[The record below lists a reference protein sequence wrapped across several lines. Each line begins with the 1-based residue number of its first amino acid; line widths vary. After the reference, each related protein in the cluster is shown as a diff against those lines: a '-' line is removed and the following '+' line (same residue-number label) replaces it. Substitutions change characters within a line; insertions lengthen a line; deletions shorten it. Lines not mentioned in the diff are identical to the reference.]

1 MHHRST
7 IRCARPPGAAPVAEP
22 LPAAPPARRARV
34 LILLSTYNGAEF
46 LPELLGSLDAQ
57 SLQDFHLRVRDDGST
72 DGTLAILDEYA
83 LRRPASVER
92 GAHVGVPESFFRA
105 LDDADPAADF
115 FAYCDQDDVW
125 LPEKVARAVAC
136 LSRADPA
143 VPAPYCSALTPVDAQ
158 LEPIGKPRTCTKALD
173 FRNALVENQVSGCT
187 MMFNRA
193 ARELLTRGM
202 PRVALM
208 HDHWAYLVVS
218 AFGAIHFDP
227 EPSLL
232 YRQHARNTV
241 GMPRGLWSRARNF
254 QKRRGMSP
262 LFAQAEEFRALYGG
276 ALDAVRLAAL
286 DRFLASRQTPSRRLR
301 YALRADTYRHRL
313 VDDVAHRVM
322 VALGY
327 F

>member
-7 IRCARPPGAAPVAEP
+7 VVRTPPSSATPASES
-22 LPAAPPARRARV
+22 LPAAPPRQARV
-34 LILLSTYNGAEF
+34 QILLSTYNGAEF
-46 LPELLGSLDAQ
+46 LPELLESLDAQ

-83 LRRPASVER
+83 RRRPATVER

-105 LDDADPAADF
+105 LRDAEPRADF

-125 LPEKVARAVAC
+125 LPGKVARAVEC

-143 VPAPYCSALTPVDAQ
+143 RPALYCSGLTPVDVH
-158 LEPIGKPRTCTKALD
+158 LEPLDKPRRTVRALD

-187 MMFNRA
+187 MMFNHA
-193 ARELLTRGM
+193 AWELLTRST
-202 PRVALM
+202 PRGALM

-218 AFGAIHFDP
+218 AFGTIHFDP

-232 YRQHARNTV
+232 YRQHPRNTV
-241 GMPRGLWSRARNF
+241 GMPRGLLSRVRAF

-276 ALDAVRLAAL
+276 TLDGVRLAAL
-286 DRFLASRQTPSRRLR
+286 DRFLASRQTPARRLR
-301 YALRADTYRHRL
+301 YALRPATYRHRL
-313 VDDVAHRVM
+313 VDDVAHRLM